1 MLLLLLLSMSMSCRW
16 YTKHCCV
23 VLVGVHDKSLCCMF
37 SVADIVEMNLDMT
50 PEEIDIFVSATMS
63 QVSNGGET
71 ISYDQ
76 YNAYAQNN
84 REKFQ
89 AEMTVKIKERC
100 MGGTVH

>member
-1 MLLLLLLSMSMSCRW
+1 MTNLF
-16 YTKHCCV
+16 
-23 VLVGVHDKSLCCMF
+23 CCMF

-76 YNAYAQNN
+76 YNAYAQQN

-100 MGGTVH
+100 MSGTVLKN